1 MKLQVFMAVN
11 IESTMFWGVMPCSF
25 VAGRFMTVYQT
36 AWCHIPENK
45 ESLDSGLL
53 ECDAVSLA
61 EW

>member
-1 MKLQVFMAVN
+1 MAVN
-11 IESTMFWGVMPCSF
+11 IKSTMFWGVMLCSF

-53 ECDAVSLA
+53 ECDAVLA